1 MKETVNIEDLP
12 CSVCI
17 LEPQEFLNEAI
28 LKYDEENECLVYC
41 FEGLIDAYMKMGWTY
56 LEAKEHICFNIE
68 SMHIEGWPI
77 IL

>member
-1 MKETVNIEDLP
+1 
-12 CSVCI
+12 
-17 LEPQEFLNEAI
+17 
-28 LKYDEENECLVYC
+28 VYC
-41 FEGLIDAYMKMGWTY
+41 FEDLIDAYMKMGWTY